1 MIDQGFLANILDSLR
16 SGDLSKVTADSI
28 KRINE
33 ITMSILRVPNQD
45 ISEPEKIKMR
55 LIIIISNILYNNTG
69 KEMLVLDDGV
79 YDLLLEK
86 YKNFDPNYQVGAE
99 PILFDQGRVE
109 EIIEKKTIYT
119 PIIVADKEKI
129 DEGFYCNH
137 ILDMR
142 QPITKSS
149 FIVNPINQVDQLAIE
164 KRSVNT
170 PHLYPKLVGTLD
182 KVKFVLDKQARD
194 LEVYNDS
201 NVKIFE
207 RDFLAPHII
216 SGIIDPNR
224 VFTMVG
230 ELKYDGVSVE
240 AEVTNQVETARSRG
254 DTGEDIATDLTP
266 YLKGYRFRG
275 ADEIKE
281 SATMDPIGM
290 KFEAIITK
298 PNLDRLSN
306 LRGKTYK
313 NCRNAIIGILGS
325 SDGYLFRDLIT
336 LVPLAT
342 SLENIGRLE
351 EIEFLNRYY
360 TSGEYLRYVVFQ
372 GNYTEIL
379 YQVKKFTEEMEF
391 IRPYMPF
398 LYDGVVISY
407 VDEDII
413 KALGRENSVNKYQ
426 IAIKFNPMKKYTTF
440 LGYTYT
446 VGQNGIITPLAHY
459 NPVEFLGGIH
469 QKCTV
474 NSYARFH
481 ELNLRVGDIVAL
493 EYVNDVMPRIS
504 KPDIEDNLHN
514 TNPVEK
520 FIEICPEC
528 KTTLVISPSGKS
540 AICPN
545 KKCPGRTLARMV
557 NMLQKLNLKD
567 FSEEA
572 LTVLAKDNL
581 GSLMNLTM
589 DSPELIELGPVNAQ
603 KFLDRMNTLKT
614 QSIEDY
620 KIVGALGF
628 SNIAQAKWKIILRNL
643 CVHDLVVFTANEI
656 RFILSQVK
664 GIGDSTID
672 TIIEERELM
681 MDDLMTIVEMPNLIV
696 TFGSEDKSVKVRFT
710 GLRDK
715 NLMAELERRG
725 CDASDGSVTKDTTYL
740 IVPSEGF
747 TSTKVEKAKKD
758 GVKIVP
764 YQEFINNIDLYVP
777 VD

>member
-1 MIDQGFLANILDSLR
+1 MIDQGFLRNILDSLR
-16 SGDLSKVTADSI
+16 SGDLSKVTADSV
-28 KRINE
+28 KRIND
-33 ITMSILRVPNQD
+33 ITISIMRIPNQE
-45 ISEPEKIKMR
+45 ISDYDKIKMK
-55 LIIIISNILYNNTG
+55 LILLISNILYNNTG
-69 KEMLVLDDGV
+69 LEMLALDDGI

-99 PILFDQGRVE
+99 PIIFDQGKVE
-109 EIIEKKTIYT
+109 EIIENKTVYT
-119 PIIVADKEKI
+119 PIIIADRKKI
-129 DEGFYCNH
+129 DEGFYCND
-137 ILDMR
+137 ILNKR
-142 QPITKSS
+142 VPITKSS
-149 FIVNPINQVDQLAIE
+149 FIVNPINKVDTLAIE

-182 KVKFVLDKQARD
+182 KVKFVLDKQAKD
-194 LEVYNDS
+194 AEVYNDS

-216 SGIIDPNR
+216 SGIINPNR

-240 AEVTNQVETARSRG
+240 GEVTNQIVSARSRG

-275 ADEIKE
+275 ADCIKE

-298 PNLDRLSN
+298 ANLDRLSI
-306 LRGKTYK
+306 LRGKPYK

-342 SLENIGRLE
+342 SLEVFNRIE

-360 TSGEYLRYVVFQ
+360 ESGEYLRYVVFQ

-426 IAIKFNPMKKYTTF
+426 VAIKFNPMKKYTTF

-481 ELNLRVGDIVAL
+481 ELNLRVGDIVSL

-514 TNPVEK
+514 PNPVEK
-520 FIEICPEC
+520 FIEFCPEC
-528 KTTLVISPSGKS
+528 KTKLTISPSGKS

-545 KKCPGRTLARMV
+545 RKCPGRNLARMV

-572 LTVLAKDNL
+572 LKVLSKDNL
-581 GSLMNLTM
+581 GSLMNLNLE
-589 DSPELIELGPVNAQ
+589 SPELIELGPVNAQ

-614 QSIEDY
+614 EPIHDY
-620 KIVGALGF
+620 KIIGALGF
-628 SNIAQAKWKIILRNL
+628 SNIAQAKWKLILKHVHVRYLAIASDVNL
-643 CVHDLVVFTANEI
+643 RMMLEPI
-656 RFILSQVK
+656 K

-672 TIIEERELM
+672 TIIEERKYME
-681 MDDLMTIVEMPNLIV
+681 DDIFTILEMRNLII
-696 TFGSEDKSVKVRFT
+696 TFGSEDKSIKIRFT
-710 GLRDK
+710 GFRDTG
-715 NLMAELERRG
+715 LTFRLEERG
-725 CDASDGSVTKDTTYL
+725 CDVSDGSVTKDTTYL
-740 IVPSEGF
+740 LVPSENF
-747 TSTKVEKAKKD
+747 SSTKVDKAISY
-758 GVKIVP
+758 GIKIIP
-764 YQEFINNIDLYVP
+764 YQEFINNLDLYVP
-777 VD
+777 ET